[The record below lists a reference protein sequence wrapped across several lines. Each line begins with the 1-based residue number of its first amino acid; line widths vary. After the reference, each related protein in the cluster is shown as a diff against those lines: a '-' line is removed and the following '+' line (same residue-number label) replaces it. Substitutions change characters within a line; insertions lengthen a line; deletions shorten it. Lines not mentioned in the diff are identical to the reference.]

1 MEGVP
6 PTASNGVPDDL
17 TLETVWSLVQ
27 VVEERLRHLESR
39 VRELEESRSE
49 FRRALNRLGD
59 ALAATHD
66 RPAMLSAV
74 LETCALYLRASGGA
88 FYGWVPGT
96 ERLRPLASCGTAPP
110 PDELTELKVAEGLA
124 GGAAAAAAVVTW
136 PGSAQVRP
144 TAAEPFDAAARGQTA
159 VAVPIRSGNRPFGV
173 LALYGRTVDRVFTTE
188 DVDSLVA
195 LVRQVETAIE
205 NSFLYEEATRLSIT
219 DGLTSLWNRRQFDLR
234 VAAEHQRGVRFGDPF
249 SVILLDLDQMKAV
262 NDTLGHQAGDA
273 LLIELARRLTG
284 GVRDVDLVAR
294 FGGDEFGLILPN
306 TGIGGALRVADK
318 IRAAIADEEVD
329 VEAADPI
336 QATVSVGVASYP
348 EHGSTGRELV
358 RAADAALYKAKGAG
372 GNRVEHAKAG
382 P

>member
-27 VVEERLRHLESR
+27 VVEERLQHLESR

-74 LETCALYLRASGGA
+74 LETCALYLRASAAA

-110 PDELTELKVAEGLA
+110 PDQLRELKFGDGLA
-124 GGAAAAAAVVTW
+124 GAAAAAAAVVTW

-144 TAAEPFDAAARGQTA
+144 AATEPFDPAARGPTA

-173 LALYGRTVDRVFTTE
+173 E
-188 DVDSLVA
+188 
-195 LVRQVETAIE
+195 
-205 NSFLYEEATRLSIT
+205 
-219 DGLTSLWNRRQFDLR
+219 
-234 VAAEHQRGVRFGDPF
+234 
-249 SVILLDLDQMKAV
+249 
-262 NDTLGHQAGDA
+262 
-273 LLIELARRLTG
+273 
-284 GVRDVDLVAR
+284 
-294 FGGDEFGLILPN
+294 
-306 TGIGGALRVADK
+306 
-318 IRAAIADEEVD
+318 
-329 VEAADPI
+329 
-336 QATVSVGVASYP
+336 
-348 EHGSTGRELV
+348 
-358 RAADAALYKAKGAG
+358 
-372 GNRVEHAKAG
+372 
-382 P
+382 